1 MGYATSSR
9 TYISISALDSE
20 GLLLETLLKCLSAA
34 YQSLRLTHG
43 NDSISSAM
51 GYEPVVYM
59 RASLEGSF

>member
-1 MGYATSSR
+1 MCYATFSR
-9 TYISISALDSE
+9 TYISISGLDSE

-43 NDSISSAM
+43 NDFISSAM
-51 GYEPVVYM
+51 GYEPVYM